1 MEKEKISFWKR
12 FLGKGAKKED
22 SQKLYS
28 NTKKTTT
35 KIKLSLLELLEEKD
49 LSKINITD
57 LVKVAGIYR
66 ATFYLHYKNLNDVIL
81 SIEDDIYNCYDNI
94 RKKIENIDIYN
105 NLNILIETIGENV
118 QLDKKYLKSIINTQC
133 FTRVTLKLKELLN
146 DALCENFVKFGHK
159 QLHKQLTDEFMLNV
173 SMFTGGLVFVYRDWI
188 NNANMDFKV
197 LEQYVKK
204 IGKLFFN

>member
-1 MEKEKISFWKR
+1 M
-12 FLGKGAKKED
+12 
-22 SQKLYS
+22 
-28 NTKKTTT
+28 
-35 KIKLSLLELLEEKD
+35 
-49 LSKINITD
+49 
-57 LVKVAGIYR
+57 
-66 ATFYLHYKNLNDVIL
+66 HYKNLNDVIL

-105 NLNILIETIGENV
+105 NLNILIETIGENI

-146 DALCENFVKFGHK
+146 DALCENFVKFG
-159 QLHKQLTDEFMLNV
+159 HKQLTDEFMLNV

-204 IGKLFFN
+204 IGKLFFD

>member
-12 FLGKGAKKED
+12 FLGKEAKKED

-133 FTRVTLKLKELLN
+133 FTRVALKLKELLN

-159 QLHKQLTDEFMLNV
+159 QLTDEFMLNV
-173 SMFTGGLVFVYRDWI
+173 SMFTGGFVFVYRDWI
-188 NNANMDFKV
+188 NNTNMDFKV